1 MPLDA
6 PPLDALPLDAP
17 PLDVGSL
24 RSAFPSLASGIAHF
38 DNPGGTQTPAVVG
51 EAIARTLTGPLSQ
64 RGAALVSQ
72 RNAEDAVGGFRS
84 AIADLLG
91 GVPEGV
97 VHGRSATQLTYDFSR
112 TLAATWSP
120 GDEVVLCELDHD
132 SNVRPWIQV
141 AERVGVTVRWL
152 RLERATAELDL
163 SDLDEVVNERT
174 RLVALTAA
182 SNLLGTRP
190 PVARIA
196 RRAHDVGALVYV
208 DGVHH
213 AAHAAPDLAEMG
225 ADLMVCS
232 PYKFFGPHCAALVAD
247 PALLETLRP
256 DKLLPSSDAVPERFE
271 LGTLPYELLSGVTA
285 AVDFIAALAPGEGS
299 RRGRLVAAHALIQQH
314 ELRLRAR
321 LEEGLAALGDRVD
334 LHSRAA
340 DRTPTLLVT
349 FRDHAA
355 PAAYE
360 FLATRDVLA
369 PAGSFYAYET
379 FRALELPVDSGLRI
393 GLTAYNDDAEVDR
406 LLEGLTDFVG

>member
-1 MPLDA
+1 MPLDVA
-6 PPLDALPLDAP
+6 A
-17 PLDVGSL
+17 L

-72 RNAEDAVGGFRS
+72 RNAEDAVSGFRS
-84 AIADLLG
+84 AIADLVG

-132 SNVRPWIQV
+132 SNVRPWIQA
-141 AERVGVTVRWL
+141 AERVGATIRWL
-152 RLERATAELDL
+152 RLDPTNAELDL

-196 RRAHDVGALVYV
+196 QRAHEVGALVHV

-213 AAHAAPDLAEMG
+213 AAHAAPDLTAMG

-271 LGTLPYELLSGVTA
+271 LGTLPYEMLAGVTA
-285 AVDFIAALAPGEGS
+285 AIDFIAALAPEAGS
-299 RRGRLVAAHALIQQH
+299 RREQLVAAYAVIARH

-321 LEEGLAALGDRVD
+321 VEEGLVGLGERVT
-334 LHSRAA
+334 LHSRAT
-340 DRTPTLLVT
+340 DRTSTLFVT
-349 FRDHAA
+349 LRDRLPVDAH
-355 PAAYE
+355 E
-360 FLATRDVLA
+360 FLAQRDVLV
-369 PAGSFYAYET
+369 PAGTFYAYET

-393 GLTAYNDDAEVDR
+393 GLAAYNNDAEVDR
-406 LLEGLTDFVG
+406 LLEGLSDFLG